1 MLRKQK
7 LITAVATLAICV
19 GAGVGLNKAASLIS
33 VQGDSATS
41 TTQLSVPT
49 KVDSD
54 GSTAEASSVSGTN
67 ANAKVTY
74 KTTDNNDTTATYKQ
88 QTKSSSSNAAS
99 DVSAATH
106 GGQTITLTNG
116 TKAEEQGVMGH
127 ILVNW
132 KQGDWTVTAVTDTS
146 TIAHSDPSTVASKVS
161 KQLKSNNITNQ
172 SVDKGAVTVYDT
184 AQDSQAN
191 EITWQNNKKV
201 SSVSSQTS
209 DTALQIAKSALKSD
223 N

>member
-19 GAGVGLNKAASLIS
+19 GAGVGLSKAASLIS
-33 VQGDSATS
+33 VQGNSATS

-54 GSTAEASSVSGTN
+54 GSTAKASSVSGTN

-74 KTTDNNDTTATYKQ
+74 KTTDDNDTTATYQQ
-88 QTKSSSSNAAS
+88 QTKSSTDKAAS

-106 GGQTITLTNG
+106 GGQAVTLSNG

-127 ILVNW
+127 VILNW
-132 KQGDWTVTAVTDTS
+132 KQGDWTVTTVTDTS
-146 TIAHSDPSTVASKVS
+146 TLAHSAPSTVASTVS
-161 KQLKSNNITNQ
+161 NQLKKNNITNQ
-172 SVDKGAVTVYDT
+172 DVDKGAVTVYDT

-191 EITWQNNKKV
+191 QISWQNNKKV
-201 SSVSSQTS
+201 STVSSQTS
-209 DTALQIAKSALKSD
+209 DTALQIAKSALKGD
-223 N
+223 K